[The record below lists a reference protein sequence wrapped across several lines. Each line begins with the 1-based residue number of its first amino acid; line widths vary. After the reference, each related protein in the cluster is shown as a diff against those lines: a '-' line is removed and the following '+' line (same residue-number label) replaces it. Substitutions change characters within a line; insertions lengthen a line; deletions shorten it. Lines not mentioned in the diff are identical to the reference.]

1 MMEPMHFSGSEE
13 VVSFSEEKGP
23 LKEQASA
30 GRWKIIIADDE
41 KEVHNITRMVL
52 RDFTFDGLGVD
63 FLSSYTG
70 EDTRA
75 LIRDNPDTAVILL
88 DVVMEHDD
96 AGLDVVRY
104 IRNDLKNNIVQIILR
119 TGQAGQAPEQDVVER
134 YEINDYKTKYEF
146 TAQKLYTTITSSLR
160 AFRMNNSI
168 NRLNAQ
174 LNEELRERKLAEEK
188 ILRLSRF
195 QESVIDNAEIWM
207 SVSDINEDVIVW
219 NRAAERISGYTRDK
233 VLGNSNV
240 WQLLYPDR
248 SQRNCIKEA
257 GSLIFNNG
265 SNRNSFETA
274 ITREDGS
281 TRVILL
287 EMNGL
292 KDENGKPSAI
302 IALAQDITEKKQLE
316 NKLLHA
322 QKMEAVGRLAGGVAH
337 DFNNI
342 LTVISGYSE
351 LSLLR
356 VTKGEPLYENL
367 SQIRLAAKRAE
378 SLTRQ
383 LLTFSRQQITNPVP
397 IDLKVLLLE
406 MDKMLIRVIGED
418 VCLETVFDPDLY
430 KIKADP
436 GSIEQVIMN
445 MAVNARD
452 AMPGGGKITISMT
465 NGRDNALQTK
475 QDQPHVVIR
484 ISDNGTGMDDMVK
497 ERIFEPFF
505 TTKEVGKGTGL
516 GLSTVYGIITQ
527 IGGTIDVWSEVG
539 KGTVFTIYLPGL
551 KPEME
556 VEIQD
561 HHRSAVVRG
570 TETVLIIED
579 QPDVLKLTA
588 EMLRINGY
596 TVYEAANNEEAQDVA
611 RAHGNEIRLI
621 VADVIM
627 PQKSGKEIVDGL
639 KPVLPSA
646 RILFMSGYSDN
657 IIEQKGISNRE
668 FHMIRKPFTIEELN
682 RKVRGILFDS

>member
-13 VVSFSEEKGP
+13 VVSFSEEKGSS
-23 LKEQASA
+23 KEQASA

-41 KEVHNITRMVL
+41 KEVHSITRMVL

-70 EDTRA
+70 EETRA

-88 DVVMEHDD
+88 DVVMENDD

-104 IRNDLKNNIVQIILR
+104 IRNDLKNNIIQIILR

-146 TAQKLYTTITSSLR
+146 TAQKLNTTITSSLR
-160 AFRMNNSI
+160 AFRLNNSI
-168 NRLNAQ
+168 NRLNAK
-174 LNEELRERKLAEEK
+174 LNEELRERKIAEEK

-207 SVSDINEDVIVW
+207 NVTDVNGAILLW
-219 NRAAERISGYTRDK
+219 NRAAERISGYSKER
-233 VLGNSNV
+233 VLGNNSV
-240 WQLLYPDR
+240 WRLLYPDKDQYDHIMEYGR
-248 SQRNCIKEA
+248 QA
-257 GSLIFNNG
+257 F
-265 SNRNSFETA
+265 RNSDNVKSFESS
-274 ITREDGS
+274 INCDDGR

-287 EMNGL
+287 EITVL
-292 KDENGKPSAI
+292 KDENGKSAAI
-302 IALAQDITEKKQLE
+302 ITLAQDITEKKQLE
-316 NKLLHA
+316 SKLLHA

-418 VCLETVFDPDLY
+418 VSLETVFDPDLY

-465 NGRDNALQTK
+465 NGKDNVTQAK

-484 ISDNGTGMDDMVK
+484 ISDNGAGMDDMVK

-505 TTKEVGKGTGL
+505 TTKDVGKGTGL

-556 VEIQD
+556 EEIQD
-561 HHRSAVVRG
+561 HHRNAVVRG
-570 TETVLIIED
+570 TETILIIED

-596 TVYEAANNEEAQDVA
+596 TVYEAANNDEAQDVV

-639 KPVLPSA
+639 KPVLPWA

-657 IIEQKGISNRE
+657 IIEQKGISNRD

-682 RKVRGILFDS
+682 RKVRGILFES